1 MLLGIIGH
9 YPGTQSNIIGFK
21 ISCINAIFYP
31 RQSCAIQGEYEVVI
45 SGGRDWGLQ
54 YDIRVDK
61 YDAEGNTERLPSLIT
76 GRKDHA
82 CGTFTNND
90 GTLMSIV

>member
-1 MLLGIIGH
+1 M
-9 YPGTQSNIIGFK
+9 
-21 ISCINAIFYP
+21 
-31 RQSCAIQGEYEVVI
+31 VI

-82 CGTFTNND
+82 CGTFTNNG
-90 GTLMSIV
+90 GTLVSIV